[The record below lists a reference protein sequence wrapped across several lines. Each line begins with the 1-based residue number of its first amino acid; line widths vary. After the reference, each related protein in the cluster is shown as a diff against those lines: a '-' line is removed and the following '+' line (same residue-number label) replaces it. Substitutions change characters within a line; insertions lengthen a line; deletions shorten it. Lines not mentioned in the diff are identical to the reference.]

1 MAKSL
6 WREHLLPVVALAGLG
21 VAINFVDHLVLEK
34 FQLVWIERYSGIVGV
49 ALILLS
55 MMYSLRKRKVFLAGT
70 PKRFLEI
77 HEVLAWTGAVTV
89 LVHAGAHFNTL
100 LPWLATFAVVV
111 ATVSGLVGNYLL
123 GKAKQ
128 HVQIRRQ
135 YFLQQGLSEA
145 EVEQALFW
153 DATTLEVMGHWR
165 KIHIPIVIVLSLLV
179 TAHVVSVLFFWSE
192 S

>member
-6 WREHLLPVVALAGLG
+6 WREHLLPVVALVGLG
-21 VAINFVDHLVLEK
+21 AAVNFVDHLVLEK

-49 ALILLS
+49 VFILLS
-55 MMYSLRKRKVFLAGT
+55 MVYSLRKRKYFLAGT
-70 PKRFLEI
+70 PKRFLEF

-89 LVHAGAHFNTL
+89 IVHAGAHFNTL
-100 LPWLATFAVVV
+100 LPWLATLAVVV
-111 ATVSGLVGNYLL
+111 ATLSGLVGNYLL
-123 GKAKQ
+123 GKSKQ
-128 HVQIRRQ
+128 HVHIRRE
-135 YFLQQGLSEA
+135 YFSKQGLSEA

-153 DATTLEVMGHWR
+153 DAVALDAMSHWR

-179 TAHVVSVLFFWSE
+179 TAHVVSVLFFWSG